1 MMRPVQRPNPVR
13 GGPGVCWFVVV
24 VAATLLGVA
33 PASAQSSQGL
43 VFSELKTDPG
53 TDWNVSPDGHSASKD
68 SSSGHQE
75 IQFPA
80 PMSIPASGATFTWT
94 LIANGGNLAT
104 ECQAGG
110 SGGLDVK
117 GTPDLHQSAY
127 SVGNKLDTK
136 TVTIELKPGNLAPGA
151 TAELSVSCFGGLG
164 LRLLYKAGGTG
175 STTTPTSPGGATPP
189 STGTTGTP
197 PGSAFPEQ
205 LGCKQY
211 AKPDVTLPVAPGTV
225 PFWFEGCA
233 NNVRTLGN
241 LVGDWQLGTATLKG
255 QGVLAADGS
264 VASGGAVVDLD
275 VPQPNTRAVRGKVTM
290 QVLSGTYTDAGDV
303 KTLALKVKITASENV
318 KGLCPVGEEGTL
330 SLIDADT
337 RLRPN
342 GQSSDYIG
350 ETWSG
355 GCPHVHGWSNNDN
368 PETEPTNGGR
378 GGGQFADV
386 RIAGGASVTGM
397 TLKTDKRVLKTGDS
411 AWIPVTMLLGAN
423 VANLNFEVS
432 YDPRVVQV
440 LGGEVK
446 GSFFAT
452 ALGQVNTG
460 QSGRVLVGFSRP
472 DGESG
477 SGTVAYI
484 QYKAVGRPGDV
495 TPLTLKVSSV
505 NNPAGQVP
513 SIDVIHGEIRIVDE
527 PGLTPGSCDGS
538 LTLSESDAMCAL
550 KMSVELFPT
559 RPIMDMDKDGRV
571 TSRDAT
577 LILQKIFPAGA

>member
-1 MMRPVQRPNPVR
+1 MHPLRKPTPVR
-13 GGPGVCWFVVV
+13 KRPWVGWFLVI
-24 VAATLLGVA
+24 AATLVGVA
-33 PASAQSSQGL
+33 PASAQPSQGL
-43 VFSELKTDPG
+43 VFSELKKDPG

-68 SSSGHQE
+68 SSLGHQE

-80 PMSIPASGATFTWT
+80 PTSIPATGATFTWT

-110 SGGLDVK
+110 SAGLDVK
-117 GTPDLHQSAY
+117 GTPDLHASAY
-127 SVGNKLDTK
+127 SQGNKLDTK
-136 TVTIELKPGNLAPGA
+136 TVTIELKPGNVAPGA
-151 TAELSVSCFGGLG
+151 TAELSVGCFGGLG
-164 LRLLYKAGGTG
+164 LRFLYKAGGAAPPASTG
-175 STTTPTSPGGATPP
+175 TTATPP

-197 PGSAFPEQ
+197 PGSAFPED

-233 NNVRTLGN
+233 YNVRTLGN

-350 ETWSG
+350 ETWSS

-386 RIAGGASVTGM
+386 RISGDASVTRM
-397 TLKTDKRVLKTGDS
+397 TLKTDKRVLKAGDS
-411 AWIPVTMLLGAN
+411 AWIPVTMLLGTN

-460 QSGRVLVGFSRP
+460 QSGRVLVGFARP

-495 TPLTLKVSSV
+495 TPLTLKVSSI
-505 NNPAGQVP
+505 NNPGGQVP
-513 SIDVIHGEIRIVDE
+513 PIDVIHGEIRIVDE
-527 PGLTPGSCDGS
+527 NGLTPGSCDGS
-538 LTLSESDAMCAL
+538 LTLTESDAMCAL

-559 RPIMDMDKDGRV
+559 QPVMDMDKDGRV

-577 LILQKIFPAGA
+577 LILQKIFPSGA